1 MTIAGRRG
9 WGVAAGA
16 VLVMLGG
23 LGRTVH
29 AGQMT
34 PASLSQIQQPGQQ
47 NQSLPQQQ
55 GQNPIQQKPSLPDAM
70 DNGKND
76 DPMLPARVR
85 QAKIRENER
94 QKRLVSDTEKLLV
107 LATQLHDDVARTN
120 KDILSLDVIKRA
132 DEIEKLA
139 HSVKVGMKD

>member
-9 WGVAAGA
+9 LGVAAGA
-16 VLVMLGG
+16 VLVALGG
-23 LGRTVH
+23 LGRAVH

-34 PASLSQIQQPGQQ
+34 PASVSQIQQPAQQ
-47 NQSLPQQQ
+47 TQAQQPQI
-55 GQNPIQQKPSLPDAM
+55 QNPMSQQPPDAS
-70 DNGKND
+70 GKND
-76 DPMLPARVR
+76 DPMMPARVR
-85 QAKIRENER
+85 QAKIRESER
-94 QKRLVSDTEKLLV
+94 QKRLVSDTEKLLA

-120 KDILSLDVIKRA
+120 KDILSLDVVKRA

>member
-23 LGRTVH
+23 LGRTLH

-34 PASLSQIQQPGQQ
+34 PASASQIQQPGQQ
-47 NQSLPQQQ
+47 TQTPQSQI
-55 GQNPIQQKPSLPDAM
+55 QNPVGQKPSLTDAT
-70 DNGKND
+70 DNNKND
-76 DPMLPARVR
+76 DPMMPARVR
-85 QAKIRENER
+85 QAKLRENER
-94 QKRLVSDTEKLLV
+94 QKRLVSDTEKLLA

-139 HSVKVGMKD
+139 HSVKMGMKD